1 MGTRA
6 RLIGVLSTVLLVVA
20 VGSLAWTGWRSWC
33 HGVRSGTV
41 SAKRFIPA
49 HTEQRYRRFCPS
61 SPRRKVRCDAIA
73 YPQQV
78 PDAWLVSITSGGV
91 RGLCG
96 SVAYH
101 VDQSTFD
108 RLQVGQHWQISADAV
123 AA

>member
-33 HGVRSGTV
+33 HGLRSSTV

-49 HTEQRYRRFCPS
+49 HTQQRSRRFCPS

-78 PDAWLVSITSGGV
+78 PDQWLVSITSGGL

-96 SVAYH
+96 SVSYS
-101 VDQSTFD
+101 VDRSTFD
-108 RLQVGQHWQISADAV
+108 RLQVGQHWQVAADAV